1 MGASRRFDAVKCID
15 SADGDDM
22 EDEDNHECGG
32 DIRGRLFL
40 VTIEG
45 FVGGGSGSGAEF
57 FLCPSLDDRGNFGE
71 EFWCFH
77 F

>member
-1 MGASRRFDAVKCID
+1 VCASRRFDAVEGID

-22 EDEDNHECGG
+22 EDEDNHECRG

-40 VTIEG
+40 VTVER
-45 FVGGGSGSGAEF
+45 FVGSGSGSGAEF
-57 FLCPSLDDRGNFGE
+57 FLRSSLDDRGNFGE